1 MNMFQ
6 YIVRRTL
13 YAIPILLGVCLIIFL
28 IFNVFFGD
36 PTALLLG
43 KHANAQQMS
52 ELREQLGLNKPLVM
66 QYIDVVKS
74 AFTFD
79 FGSSWATKQKI
90 SHMFANGLG
99 PSLSVSIPGFVISTI
114 LAIIIA
120 LFVSHF
126 RGKTIDTVV
135 RVSCIAMMSLSS
147 LVYILF
153 CQWFFAYKM
162 NWFEI
167 SGYESGFPQFLP
179 YITLPVLIW
188 VAISVGPDVRFFRTV
203 MLDEIYQDYVRTA
216 KAKGLGDLSILFK
229 HVLKN
234 AMVPLITYI
243 VIQLPFLI
251 LGALLI
257 ETFFSIPGLGTMIIT
272 ALNNYDFPVIKAIA
286 VVTSVGIIFFQ
297 LVTDILY
304 TVFDPRVKIK

>member
-1 MNMFQ
+1 MNSFQ
-6 YIVRRTL
+6 YILRRTL
-13 YAIPILLGVCLIIFL
+13 YAIPVLLGVCLIIFL

-43 KHANAQQMS
+43 KHANAEQMAD
-52 ELREQLGLNKPLVM
+52 LREQLGLNKSLFA
-66 QYIDVVKS
+66 QYLDVVKS

-79 FGSSWATKQKI
+79 FGRSWATKQQI
-90 SHMFANGLG
+90 SQMFAQGLG
-99 PSLSVSIPGFVISTI
+99 PSLSVSVPGFLISTVLSI
-114 LAIIIA
+114 FIS

-126 RGKTIDTVV
+126 RGKAIDTIT
-135 RVSCIAMMSLSS
+135 RVTCIAMMSLSS

-153 CQWFFAYKM
+153 CQWFFAFEM
-162 NWFEI
+162 GWFEI
-167 SGYESGFPQFLP
+167 SGYEEGFPNFVP
-179 YITLPVLIW
+179 YVLLPVFIW
-188 VAISVGPDVRFFRTV
+188 VAISIGPDVRFFRTV
-203 MLDEIYQDYVRTA
+203 ILDEIYQDYVRTA
-216 KAKGLGDLSILFK
+216 KAKGVSNLVILLK

-234 AMVPLITYI
+234 TMVPIITYV

-257 ETFFSIPGLGTMIIT
+257 ETFFSIPGLGTMIIN

-297 LVTDILY
+297 LLTDVLY
-304 TVFDPRVKIK
+304 TVFDPRVKLQ